1 MKLAHTP
8 SNQLR
13 VLGTEVDH
21 EHGFVIGLN
30 SGVIEGGL
38 RLTQGM
44 HRRGTVRIRTALTAA
59 GATLL
64 IVLLGSITMASPHS
78 FAFATPIEPTP
89 PVTVS
94 DFYPEDSNLS
104 DCVGLVERPGCGSEE
119 RGGWRQT
126 VVFIALAAGMAVI
139 FWRISVGVRRN
150 RSVPPGYDRTSDSD
164 GPHA

>member
-1 MKLAHTP
+1 
-8 SNQLR
+8 
-13 VLGTEVDH
+13 
-21 EHGFVIGLN
+21 
-30 SGVIEGGL
+30 
-38 RLTQGM
+38 M
-44 HRRGTVRIRTALTAA
+44 HRRGTVRIRTALIAA

-104 DCVGLVERPGCGSEE
+104 DCVGLVERPGCGSES

-126 VVFIALAAGMAVI
+126 LILLAIFGGLTVVFGNIARGVI
-139 FWRISVGVRRN
+139 KNRRT
-150 RSVPPGYDRTSDSD
+150 P
-164 GPHA
+164 